1 MKNQIKPNQ
10 HTPTQNKTTH
20 VWLQSKW
27 KICFASEKGWAIPR
41 EVWWKE
47 MADPQFESRKQQ
59 EIVILLKWYTKDRIS
74 YLENQI
80 FASHSSGDLGIQ
92 KSLRSLVVN
101 FFGQDTLQ
109 TFRVS
114 ICWSPSTVFWEVMS
128 YWLWTAE
135 KYGKV
140 IVLLKCDMLRNVKV
154 FRTSKVLSCRKQ
166 CSKWVHPSLAK
177 PWTQHHRLKVG
188 MEMFNPD

>member
-1 MKNQIKPNQ
+1 MWLNLIWDSVWTKASCRMKNQIKPNQ
-10 HTPTQNKTTH
+10 DTPTQNKTTH

-59 EIVILLKWYTKDRIS
+59 EIVILLKCYTKDRMS
-74 YLENQI
+74 YLENQL

-109 TFRVS
+109 TYGVS
-114 ICWSPSTVFWEVMS
+114 ICWSPSAVFWEIMS

-135 KYGKV
+135 KKREGHCIAKMWDV
-140 IVLLKCDMLRNVKV
+140 EKCEGFSD
-154 FRTSKVLSCRKQ
+154 F
-166 CSKWVHPSLAK
+166 
-177 PWTQHHRLKVG
+177 
-188 MEMFNPD
+188 